1 MKKNLII
8 FTICLYFLNQAIA
21 LSEEKN
27 NKIGDFLKD
36 TLVGMEKSFFRS
48 SKTLEKEIISTI
60 QRIDKECCEDKFSQK
75 NELVELKKIIEDS
88 YKNKDHV
95 NPITN
100 LDFRKSK
107 KYLLQVNLEK
117 ADKLLLENTKAR
129 LLFQQEENKKI
140 QSSNLTLD
148 QKLKK
153 SQENNSKLQKE
164 VEDIIKNY
172 DVKLNQLENENK
184 NLKEEISKLEK
195 KIKDIS
201 KKDTKKWWNK

>member
-8 FTICLYFLNQAIA
+8 FTIFFCLNHAVA
-21 LSEEKN
+21 LSDEKN

-75 NELVELKKIIEDS
+75 NELVELKKTIENS

-201 KKDTKKWWNK
+201 KKDTKKWWDK